1 MPTAAELVEAY
12 DELEQELELDNSLVY
27 TDCTQELRKMAQDYI
42 NENVNDISTKSNIP
56 GALCFNTT
64 FKTGVDIQ
72 ILLKHSG
79 VVYTIILAVTHARL
93 KLLGKEEENRQSNNS
108 E

>member
-1 MPTAAELVEAY
+1 MPTAAELVEVY
-12 DELEQELELDNSLVY
+12 DELDQELELDESLVY
-27 TDCTQELRKMAQDYI
+27 QDCTQELRQMAQDYI
-42 NENVNDISTKSNIP
+42 NENVNDIPTKSNIP

-64 FKTGVDIQ
+64 FKTGVDTQ

-79 VVYTIILAVTHARL
+79 AVYAIILAVTHARM
-93 KLLGKEEENRQSNNS
+93 KLQEANNV